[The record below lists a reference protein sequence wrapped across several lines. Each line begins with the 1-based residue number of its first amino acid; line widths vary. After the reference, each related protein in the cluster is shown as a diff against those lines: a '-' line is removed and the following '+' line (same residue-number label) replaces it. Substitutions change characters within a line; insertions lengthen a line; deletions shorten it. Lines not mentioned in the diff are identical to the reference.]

1 MSRRARVKADWL
13 DSMLL
18 RWASHDHRTAGYPSI
33 CPMLQ
38 SGIPSGKRS
47 SEPTGV
53 TSEDWTDLD
62 AAINGLEPWLQAAI
76 IRSYRQWTAKTIDSL
91 WPDLAAWQWSRW
103 LEKAGEQLAEK
114 MARLDKATNRN

>member
-1 MSRRARVKADWL
+1 MSRRARVKSDWL
-13 DSMLL
+13 DSMLC
-18 RWASHDHRTAGYPSI
+18 RWATHEHRASGYPAI

-53 TSEDWTDLD
+53 TAEDWRDLD
-62 AAINGLEPWLQAAI
+62 GAINSLEPWLQAAV
-76 IRSYRQWTAKTIDSL
+76 IRSYRQWTQKQIDAL

-103 LEKAGEQLAEK
+103 LEKAGEELESK
-114 MARLDKATNRN
+114 MKQVA